1 MVDNHVL
8 HKGSSTLHTHINK
21 SYKTKNNTQIPI
33 TKHTKFNLII
43 NIFGCF

>member
-8 HKGSSTLHTHINK
+8 HKGSSNLHTHINK

-33 TKHTKFNLII
+33 TKHTKFNLVI